1 MASHLTQGNKVP
13 TFTQGPGWFA
23 TFAPVAS
30 YLLNFIFCHFPC
42 SPLLN
47 SHWILCYYLYTLH
60 MFLVQV
66 FPIPILLPRVI
77 FFSQNIYMACSLTS
91 FIDTIFLVR
100 FSLTTFYDILR
111 ASPSS
116 SSYNPL
122 TNYIFAYLLS
132 PPSCEFHEVRN
143 YVL

>member
-23 TFAPVAS
+23 TFAPIAS
-30 YLLNFIFCHFPC
+30 YLLNFTFCHFPC

-77 FFSQNIYMACSLTS
+77 FFPRISTWLALWLPL
-91 FIDTIFLVR
+91 DTIFLVK
-100 FSLTTFYDILR
+100 FSLTTFYDISR